1 MLQGR
6 LAALVT
12 ENVRRFGAGEDL
24 LGQVDPDLG
33 Y

>member
-1 MLQGR
+1 MSR
-6 LAALVT
+6 DFAKRVT

-24 LGQVDPDLG
+24 LAPIERDRG